1 MKKFSILLSIILLS
15 FAVSCSK
22 QAKEPQKVDNLYQK
36 DSLSFTL
43 PVSWLVK
50 DDYVNRDGR
59 FLELDKYVDYKVKST
74 MAIGILFKKQPSDS
88 ILGNQLKQLA
98 SYYKEITFKVLE
110 ENKTA
115 KLGKFSALLT
125 TYMADDTQAKIYGR
139 IFVIDEAKNPVYV
152 QIVEDSQSP
161 DNLDYDTIF
170 NSIKF
175 TKK

>member
-1 MKKFSILLSIILLS
+1 VKKIGILLSIILLS

-22 QAKEPQKVDNLYQK
+22 QTEGKQKADSLYQK

-59 FLELDKYVDYKVKST
+59 FLELDKYVDYRVKST
-74 MAIGILFKKQPSDS
+74 MAIGILSKEQPSDS
-88 ILGNQLKQLA
+88 ILENQLKQLA
-98 SYYKEITFKVLE
+98 LYYKEVIFKVLE

-115 KLGKFSALLT
+115 KLGKYSALLT
-125 TYMADDTQAKIYGR
+125 TYMADDAQAKIYGR
-139 IFVIDEAKNPVYV
+139 IFVIDETKHPVYV
-152 QIVEDSQSP
+152 QIVEDTQNSGDS
-161 DNLDYDTIF
+161 DYDAIF

-175 TKK
+175 SKK